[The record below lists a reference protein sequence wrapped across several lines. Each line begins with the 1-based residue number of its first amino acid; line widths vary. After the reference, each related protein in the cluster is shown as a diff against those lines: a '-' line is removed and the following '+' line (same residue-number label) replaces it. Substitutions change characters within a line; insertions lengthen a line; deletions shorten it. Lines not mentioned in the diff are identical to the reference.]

1 MEFFLVSI
9 IPFLAML
16 IVTRVTFSIIGSSIV
31 TWMILIFAVNVLE
44 MAWYLI
50 VLSIISYMIGLFFSS
65 KILKKKPGM

>member
-1 MEFFLVSI
+1 
-9 IPFLAML
+9 ML

-31 TWMILIFAVNVLE
+31 TWMILIFAVDVLE

-50 VLSIISYMIGLFFSS
+50 VIAIFSYMIGLFFSS